1 MENNFLKIF
10 FEPESVAI
18 IGASKN
24 LGKAGYEILKNL
36 VANEYEG
43 KIYPVNPTEE
53 EIMGFKSFP
62 SVKDIKDKIDLA
74 VFIVPAEK
82 TLEPLR
88 ECAEKKVRAAIIS
101 SGGYAEAGEAGAE
114 LQEQILKIAKAA
126 GIRIIGPN
134 TSGIISTPAKL
145 TTTFF
150 PLGKIRRGPISYVAQ
165 TGNFATHTMKW
176 ILTAENFGVARV
188 AGLGNK
194 IDVDDAD
201 ILEYLGDD
209 PETKA
214 ILMYV
219 EGFRDPRRFLAI
231 AKEVTKKKPV
241 IILKGGKTKAG
252 AARAFTH
259 TASLAGD
266 EKIIAGAFRQASLI
280 QVKRYVDLINVG
292 KYIAFQPIPR
302 GKNVCALAPSG
313 ALGVVIADACE
324 TAGLSMICFS
334 QETERKL
341 REISAPWVKISN
353 PVDMSAVTP
362 ILGRVKAYEVVLEI
376 LLREDHSDIIVPI
389 LLASPDIPV
398 EEYNFLPELASRYPQ
413 KPILISFTG
422 DKMAYEK
429 MRTYL
434 EEKSLPVFY
443 PLEDI
448 FEVLSVLTNPG
459 DYRKIDF

>member
-1 MENNFLKIF
+1 MNQHFLKNF
-10 FEPESVAI
+10 FEPESVAV
-18 IGASKN
+18 IGASKTP
-24 LGKAGYEILKNL
+24 GKAGCEILRNL
-36 VANEYEG
+36 LANDYGG
-43 KIYPVNPTEE
+43 KIYPVNPAEE

-62 SVKDIKDKIDLA
+62 SVKDIKEKIDLA

-82 TLEPLR
+82 TLAPLQ
-88 ECAEKKVRAAIIS
+88 ECAEKKVPAVIIS
-101 SGGYAEAGEAGAE
+101 SGGYAEAGMAGAK
-114 LQEQILKIAKAA
+114 LQEQILQMAKAA
-126 GIRIIGPN
+126 GLRIIGPN
-134 TSGIISTPAKL
+134 TSGITSTPAKL

-150 PLGKIRRGPISYVAQ
+150 PLGKIRRGPISYIAQ

-219 EGFRDPRRFLAI
+219 EGFKDARRFLML

-241 IILKGGKTKAG
+241 IVLKGGKTKAG

-259 TASLAGD
+259 TASMAGD
-266 EKIIAGAFRQASLI
+266 EKIITGAFQQAGLI
-280 QVKRYVDLINVG
+280 QVKRYADLINVG
-292 KYIAFQPIPR
+292 KYMAFQPIPR

-324 TAGLSMICFS
+324 TAGLSMVSFS
-334 QETERKL
+334 KETERKL
-341 REISAPWVKISN
+341 REISASWVKISN

-362 ILGRVKAYEVVLEI
+362 ILGRVKAYEAVLKI
-376 LLREDHSDIIVPI
+376 LLGEDKSDIIIPL
-389 LLASPDIPV
+389 LLASPDISA
-398 EEYNFLPELASRYPQ
+398 EEYRFLPELAARYPQ
-413 KPILISFTG
+413 KSIIISFTG
-422 DKMAYEK
+422 DKLAADK
-429 MRTYL
+429 IRNSL

-448 FEVLSVLTNPG
+448 FEVLSVVCQSQ
-459 DYRKIDF
+459 K

>member
-1 MENNFLKIF
+1 MEKNKLKYF

-18 IGASKN
+18 IGASKTP
-24 LGKAGYEILKNL
+24 GKAGNEILKNL
-36 VANEYEG
+36 LANEYG
-43 KIYPVNPTEE
+43 GRIYPINPTEE

-62 SVKDIKDKIDLA
+62 SVKKIKDKIDLA

-88 ECAEKKVRAAIIS
+88 ECAEKKVPAVIIS
-101 SGGYAEAGEAGAE
+101 SGGYAEAGEGGAE
-114 LQEQILKIAKAA
+114 LQKEMLKIAKAA
-126 GIRIIGPN
+126 GMRIIGPN
-134 TSGIISTPAKL
+134 TSGITSTPAKL

-150 PLGKIRRGPISYVAQ
+150 PLGKIRRGPISYIAQ

-214 ILMYV
+214 ILMYL
-219 EGFRDPRRFLAI
+219 EGFQDARRFLMM

-266 EKIIAGAFRQASLI
+266 EKIITGAFQQVGLI

-292 KYIAFQPIPR
+292 KYFACQTIPR
-302 GKNVCALAPSG
+302 GKNLCALAPSG

-324 TAGLSMICFS
+324 TSGLSMLSFT
-334 QETERKL
+334 QETERRL
-341 REISAPWVKISN
+341 REISASWVKISN

-362 ILGRVKAYEVVLEI
+362 ILGRVKAYETVLEI
-376 LLREDHSDIIVPI
+376 LCEEEQSDIIVPI

-398 EEYNFLPELASRYPQ
+398 EEYSFFPKLAARYPQ

-422 DKMAYEK
+422 DKFAQEK
-429 MRTYL
+429 IRTYL

-448 FEVLSVLTNPG
+448 FEVLSVVCQ
-459 DYRKIDF
+459 YKV

>member
-1 MENNFLKIF
+1 MEKHFLKNF
-10 FEPESVAI
+10 FEPESVAV
-18 IGASKN
+18 IGASKTP
-24 LGKAGYEILKNL
+24 GKAGHEILKNL
-36 VANEYEG
+36 LANEYEG
-43 KIYPVNPTEE
+43 KIYPVNPVEK
-53 EIMGFKSFP
+53 EIMGLKSFP
-62 SVKDIKDKIDLA
+62 SLKEIKEKIDLA

-88 ECAEKKVRAAIIS
+88 ECAAKRVPAVIIS
-101 SGGYAEAGEAGAE
+101 SGGYAEAGQAGAE
-114 LQEQILKIAKAA
+114 LQEQIIKIAKGA
-126 GIRIIGPN
+126 GLRIIGPN
-134 TSGIISTPAKL
+134 TSGLTSTPAKL

-150 PLGKIRRGPISYVAQ
+150 PLGKIRRGPISYIAQ

-188 AGLGNK
+188 VGLGNK

-201 ILEYLGDD
+201 ILEYLGED

-219 EGFRDPRRFLAI
+219 EGLRDGRRFLKA

-241 IILKGGKTKAG
+241 IVLKGGKTEAG

-266 EKIIAGAFRQASLI
+266 EKVITGAFQQAGLI

-292 KYIAFQPIPR
+292 KYLAFQPIPK
-302 GKNVCALAPSG
+302 GKNVGALAPSG
-313 ALGVVIADACE
+313 ALGVVIADACA
-324 TAGLSMICFS
+324 TAGLQIISFS
-334 QETERKL
+334 KETERKL

-362 ILGRVKAYEVVLEI
+362 ILGRVKAYEAVLEI
-376 LLREDHSDIIVPI
+376 LWQEDKCDIIVPI
-389 LLASPDIPV
+389 LLASSDLQL
-398 EEYNFLPELASRYPQ
+398 EEFNFLPALASRYPH

-422 DKMAYEK
+422 DKLAYEK
-429 MRTYL
+429 GRDFL
-434 EEKSLPVFY
+434 EKNSLPVFY

-448 FEVLSVLTNPG
+448 FEVLAVVCQYEKKKN
-459 DYRKIDF
+459 I

>member
-1 MENNFLKIF
+1 MSSHSLKYF
-10 FEPESVAI
+10 FEPESVAV

-24 LGKAGYEILKNL
+24 PGKAGYEILRNL
-36 VANEYEG
+36 LANEYRR
-43 KIYPVNPTEE
+43 KIYPVNPAEK

-62 SVKDIKDKIDLA
+62 SVKEIKEKIDLA
-74 VFIVPAEK
+74 IFIVPAEK
-82 TLEPLR
+82 TLAPLR
-88 ECAEKKVRAAIIS
+88 ECAEKKVPAVIIS
-101 SGGYAEAGEAGAE
+101 SGGYAEAGAIGAK
-114 LQEQILKIAKAA
+114 LQEQVLQIARAA
-126 GIRIIGPN
+126 GMRIIGPN
-134 TSGIISTPAKL
+134 TSGITSTPAKL

-150 PLGKIRRGPISYVAQ
+150 PLGKIRRGPISYIAQ

-214 ILMYV
+214 VLMYV
-219 EGFRDPRRFLAI
+219 EGFQDARRFLMM
-231 AKEVTKKKPV
+231 AKEVTRKKPV
-241 IILKGGKTKAG
+241 IVLKGGKTKAG

-266 EKIIAGAFRQASLI
+266 ERIIAGAFQQAGLI
-280 QVKRYVDLINVG
+280 QVKRYADLINVG
-292 KYIAFQPIPR
+292 KYIAFQPIPK

-324 TAGLSMICFS
+324 VAGLGMVSFS
-334 QETERKL
+334 KETERKL
-341 REISAPWVKISN
+341 REISASWVKISN

-362 ILGRVKAYEVVLEI
+362 ILGRVKAYAAVLEI
-376 LLREDHSDIIVPI
+376 LFQDEKTDIIVPV
-389 LLASPDIPV
+389 LLASADVPV
-398 EEYNFLPELASRYPQ
+398 EEYRFLPELTARYPQ
-413 KPILISFTG
+413 KAILLSFTG
-422 DKMAYEK
+422 DKQVYEK
-429 MRTYL
+429 MRDYL
-434 EEKSLPVFY
+434 ERHSLPVFH

-448 FEVLSVLTNPG
+448 FEVLSALTQYQG
-459 DYRKIDF
+459 LRKS